1 MKSLRAKKQGEPVT
15 YRRTYP
21 FLHLPWSHLL
31 RPGISGRHHQRLWK
45 IVSLGGVYAYLEC
58 HGTSTWCNPS
68 CLILKFQETSICLS
82 WVVFSCFFQ
91 KTNGNDLQNLV
102 AQGCDCFQYSD
113 RCMWKRPTVA
123 RCLGANEAAGGS
135 WLAANGGDLQFS
147 HDLSGRRLGGG
158 TK

>member
-1 MKSLRAKKQGEPVT
+1 MFELGC
-15 YRRTYP
+15 
-21 FLHLPWSHLL
+21 FLM
-31 RPGISGRHHQRLWK
+31 
-45 IVSLGGVYAYLEC
+45 
-58 HGTSTWCNPS
+58 
-68 CLILKFQETSICLS
+68 
-82 WVVFSCFFQ
+82 FFP

-147 HDLSGRRLGGG
+147 HDPEWEEVRRLIQGELRWDQVVNGE
-158 TK
+158 